1 MSTWG
6 DMCRRAEGK
15 EMRKE
20 EEAIEKERIRKQ
32 LEVENI
38 FNKFKDKVY
47 YKDEDG
53 SIILNGKYYVL
64 DYPGRIKEDYGSYIN
79 PDYVT
84 WFK

>member
-6 DMCRRAEGK
+6 DMRRRAEGK

-20 EEAIEKERIRKQ
+20 EEAIEKERIRKEQ
-32 LEVENI
+32 EI
-38 FNKFKDKVY
+38 KDRFNKFKDKVY

-53 SIILNGKYYVL
+53 SITLNGKYYVA
-64 DYPGRIKEDYGSYIN
+64 DYPSRIKDYGDYIN
-79 PDYVT
+79 PEYVT

>member
-6 DMCRRAEGK
+6 DICRRAEG
-15 EMRKE
+15 EQMRKE
-20 EEAIEKERIRKQ
+20 EEAIEKERIREQ
-32 LEVENI
+32 LEMEKI

-53 SIILNGKYYVL
+53 SIILNGKYYVA
-64 DYPGRIKEDYGSYIN
+64 DYPSRIKDYGDYIN
-79 PDYVT
+79 PEYVT